1 MKKLKVFKLAI
12 NSDNDATGVDVV
24 SLVND
29 PAIMKGFIAFNSDG
43 EARRMKFSV
52 TDKARQIVTGPI
64 MIPDIM
70 IYRNQRDP
78 KTNEIVDEWYVTADK
93 DAITSVI
100 QKFFRTQRSANTSA
114 EHSGTLLNGVYL
126 IESFQVDSSRGIL
139 PPVGYGNIPEGTWFG
154 SYKIDQPEI
163 WASVED
169 HTFNGFSIEG
179 LFNYESTNQ
188 TVSKPDDIKMWKELS
203 DLLAFGI

>member
-12 NSDNDATGVDVV
+12 NSDNDTTGVDCV

-29 PAIMKGFIAFNSDG
+29 PAIMKGFIAFSADG
-43 EARRMKFSV
+43 NVAQRVKFAV
-52 TDKARQIVTGPI
+52 TDKAKQIVTGPI
-64 MIPDIM
+64 MIPDIL
-70 IYRNQRDP
+70 IYRNQRDN
-78 KTNEIVDEWYVTADK
+78 TGVIIDEWYVTADK
-93 DAITSVI
+93 EAIQNVI

-139 PPVGYGNIPEGTWFG
+139 PPIGYGNIPEGTWFG

-179 LFNYESTNQ
+179 LFNYIETPL
-188 TVSKPDDIKMWKELS
+188 TVSKPSDVKMWKELNNI
-203 DLLAFGI
+203 LTGI